1 MKNRLG
7 RRIAASAIVLG
18 SLGLA
23 GTAVV
28 ATATPAYACE
38 HGTCGTGGY
47 NGTDLVAAPVSVVGS
62 LLQVSVTFSA
72 TLTSINTG
80 AGIPAQAVVF
90 SWNGGTCT
98 GTTNA
103 NGVGTCTANVLN
115 IVGLTL
121 QPTYSA
127 TYAGLGD
134 YENSSATGTVTLL

>member
-7 RRIAASAIVLG
+7 GRIAASAIVLG

-38 HGTCGTGGY
+38 HGTCGEGGLD
-47 NGTDLVAAPVSVVGS
+47 TDLVAAPVSVVGS

-80 AGIPAQAVVF
+80 NGIPGQSVVF